1 MVKNTIK
8 KHLKKINMANMSYCR
23 FENTYR
29 DLQDCYR
36 NVNKSLSKDEAYY
49 REKLLRLCEDI
60 LSEYD
65 PELEEDEE

>member
-1 MVKNTIK
+1 
-8 KHLKKINMANMSYCR
+8 MANMSYCR

-29 DLQDCYR
+29 DLQDCYH
-36 NVNKSLSKDEAYY
+36 NVNKSLSKDEAHY

-65 PELEEDEE
+65 PELEEEDEE

>member
-1 MVKNTIK
+1 
-8 KHLKKINMANMSYCR
+8 MANMSYCR

-65 PELEEDEE
+65 PQLEEDEE

>member
-1 MVKNTIK
+1 
-8 KHLKKINMANMSYCR
+8 MANMSYCR

-29 DLQDCYR
+29 DLQDCYH
-36 NVNKSLSKDEAYY
+36 NVNNRLSKDEARY

-65 PELEEDEE
+65 PELEEEDEE

>member
-1 MVKNTIK
+1 
-8 KHLKKINMANMSYCR
+8 MSYCR

>member
-1 MVKNTIK
+1 
-8 KHLKKINMANMSYCR
+8 MANMSYCR

-29 DLQDCYR
+29 DLQDCYHY
-36 NVNKSLSKDEAYY
+36 VNSRLSEREARY

-65 PELEEDEE
+65 PELEEEDEE

>member
-1 MVKNTIK
+1 
-8 KHLKKINMANMSYCR
+8 MANMSYCR

-29 DLQDCYR
+29 DLQDCYH

-49 REKLLRLCEDI
+49 REKLLRNCEDI